1 MIWVTVKQV
10 AEHLQLSEAKVYAM
24 ARSGEIPAKKIGS
37 QWRFDIAEVDDWVRR
52 QDPNRRRAAPR
63 SYRGGPI

>member
-1 MIWVTVKQV
+1 MSWLTVKQI

-37 QWRFDIAEVDDWVRR
+37 QWRFDVVEVDDWVRG
-52 QDPNRRRAAPR
+52 QDPNAAQTASHP
-63 SYRGGPI
+63 SQRGSQ

>member
-1 MIWVTVKQV
+1 MGWVTVKQV

-37 QWRFDIAEVDDWVRR
+37 QWRFDIAEVDDWVRG
-52 QDPNRRRAAPR
+52 QDPNPGRAAPR
-63 SYRGGPI
+63 SFRRGRK

>member
-1 MIWVTVKQV
+1 MSWLTVKQI

-37 QWRFDIAEVDDWVRR
+37 QWRFDVVEVDDWVRG
-52 QDPNRRRAAPR
+52 QDPSAPQTA
-63 SYRGGPI
+63 SHPSQRGSQ